1 MARLPQ
7 PGSDNG
13 EWGEILNDY
22 LSQEHHSDGT
32 HSSSNI
38 KFKVDSIA
46 DLKVFDRKGKIECV
60 TVLGYY
66 SAGDGG
72 GGDFYFDAGSV
83 DVDNGGTIIQS
94 SVDATGR
101 WKRILNKGSVN
112 VKWFGAKGDGVT
124 DDTVAIQ
131 TAFTFVSSFPEK
143 AIYFSAGVYSVSS
156 TISFTGASWG
166 VRGESKAVTTILAA
180 TNANI
185 FEIDC
190 TSAIVRY
197 GEIRGITFKRESAT
211 YNATKAIYI
220 KATTTGVSGLRHWTF
235 ADLRFAGVEYG
246 IYLDDAGDC
255 VTSLGTNMTGGHG
268 FNNFENLEVPIQMD
282 ARYPYAA
289 LRFAGAPGPH
299 TKILGGQFRARYASV
314 MVGNGGQYTLTGDF
328 LMSGAHCVLGDY
340 GVELLGATDA
350 NAYRYNWSIT
360 GCQFDV
366 LNIATIKA
374 DHIGIARFI
383 GNNGILLP
391 AVLTNM
397 NGYVIDDGLN
407 WTFSQTCTLV
417 DTEGATATDNLD
429 TINGGTTG
437 DIIILRS
444 VNSTRDVVLKHGTG
458 NLRLDGSADKTL
470 DTPSDTI
477 TLLRSGNF
485 WLQTSFSNNA

>member
-235 ADLRFAGVEYG
+235 ADLRFAG
-246 IYLDDAGDC
+246 
-255 VTSLGTNMTGGHG
+255 
-268 FNNFENLEVPIQMD
+268 
-282 ARYPYAA
+282 
-289 LRFAGAPGPH
+289 APGPH

-407 WTFSQTCTLV
+407 WTFSQTAGGKTFLIDTELTLGKTVTHNGVRFIENGWASIGTGSTQTIVAGVITATQTCTLV